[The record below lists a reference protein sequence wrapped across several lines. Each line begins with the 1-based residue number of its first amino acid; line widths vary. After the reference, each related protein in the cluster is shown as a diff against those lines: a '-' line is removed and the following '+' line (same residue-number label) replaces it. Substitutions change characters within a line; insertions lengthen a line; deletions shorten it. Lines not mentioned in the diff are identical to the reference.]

1 MMKDTTEVTLEI
13 LLVSVLNV
21 IAVYLAAFTYQL
33 NWSGILGVMVF
44 ASVLTAGVTHFL
56 LVKMMSVKVR
66 AEQLVSEGLSVLLVA
81 LASSLAVL
89 VILSYRFNLPM
100 ALGISLISG
109 VLSSLLRHLLA

>member
-21 IAVYLAAFTYQL
+21 IAVYLAAFTYHL
-33 NWSGILGVMVF
+33 NWTGVLGVMVL

-56 LVKMMSVKVR
+56 LVKMMTIKAR

-109 VLSSLLRHLLA
+109 LLSSLLRHLLA